1 MVEISQ
7 QKEDV
12 VSALADAEQAIQ
24 RMRDHLMSV
33 AFRTIDARAK
43 EVLLLN
49 AQEAVSLLG
58 PGVKKLKG
66 IMDAIES

>member
-1 MVEISQ
+1 MVEITQ

-12 VSALADAEQAIQ
+12 VSSLADAEQAIQ
-24 RMRDHLMSV
+24 RLRDHLMSV
-33 AFRTIDARAK
+33 AFRAIDARAK

-49 AQEAVSLLG
+49 AQEVVSLLG
-58 PGVKKLKG
+58 PGVEKLKG

>member
-7 QKEDV
+7 RKEDV
-12 VSALADAEQAIQ
+12 VSSLADAEQAIQ

-33 AFRTIDARAK
+33 AFRAIDARAK

-66 IMDAIES
+66 IMDAVES